1 MRSINCW
8 QTWAGVVYNHYISK
22 NIIDPQHILEMT
34 QGDDEGGH
42 GSMDLQENLRRA
54 EKANVEVPSGDRT
67 GLMTL
72 GE

>member
-1 MRSINCW
+1 
-8 QTWAGVVYNHYISK
+8 
-22 NIIDPQHILEMT
+22 MT